1 MPEAFRISAILA
13 AVRQAEMAA
22 LEIVGAQVVADARR
36 RAPIRKVFKEPK
48 GFRRKFR
55 ELSPAEKLLAIKRA
69 NAFYGEGSFNARR
82 AVAHIRNYAKV
93 QLPRRGSNNSLKASR
108 TLRVLGTMRGRQF
121 VPRTDATRVVSRR
134 TGAQGFDSA
143 SLNSKLTS
151 RGRYEVRSGRA
162 IHLSPTASGGKSVH
176 IGGAL
181 KASIESEGAIQT
193 GSGTE
198 LLVTAGIGYAK
209 FVEFPTIRTAAQPF
223 LLPALHD
230 NRQRL
235 VKTMAAEVHKA
246 LGG

>member
-1 MPEAFRISAILA
+1 MPAFNIPAIMERVRLAEA
-13 AVRQAEMAA
+13 AA
-22 LEIVGAQVVADARR
+22 LESVAARVTAEARR

-55 ELSPAEKLLAIKRA
+55 ELTPSEKLLAIKRA
-69 NAFYGEGSFNARR
+69 NAYYGQSSFSGRR
-82 AVAHIRNYAKV
+82 ATAHIRNYAKV
-93 QLPRRGSNNSLKASR
+93 QLPRRGSNNSLSSSR
-108 TLRVLGTMRGRQF
+108 TARVLGTLQGRKF
-121 VPRTDATRVVSRR
+121 TPRVDATRVVSRR
-134 TGAQGFDSA
+134 TGASGYESKA
-143 SLNSKLTS
+143 LNPKLTS

-162 IHLSPTASGGKSVH
+162 IHLAPTAEGGKSVQ

-181 KASIESEGAIQT
+181 KASIESEGVIQT
-193 GSGTE
+193 GQGTE
-198 LLVTAGIGYAK
+198 VRVTAGIRYAK

-235 VKTMAAEVHKA
+235 VTTMAAEVKKA